1 MKIVQNRLERE
12 RHVALQKEKE
22 EKARESNKAKG
33 LLKIK
38 ENEQRKRD
46 AQRDRERQK
55 GALTSIYTRAKKA
68 EERKTERQVLVE
80 ITNVTQRR
88 SGRTRQVSERWEG

>member
-1 MKIVQNRLERE
+1 MKIAQNRLERE
-12 RHVALQKEKE
+12 RHTALQKEKE
-22 EKARESNKAKG
+22 EKARERNKTKG

-46 AQRDRERQK
+46 AHMDREREK
-55 GALTSIYTRAKKA
+55 GALTSIYKRAKKA
-68 EERKTERQVLVE
+68 EERKIERQALVE

-88 SGRTRQVSERWEG
+88 SGRTRQVSDRWEG